1 MGLLTGF
8 VGMLVGGAKTLIGS
22 KTTKEVLK
30 YLATSTISHACS
42 KFGVNQ
48 YKFDPNDMKNM
59 VYHYNKNNGH
69 SINRNDI
76 DEIINDNS
84 IECSIL
90 NEIES
95 NAESNID
102 INLLNGK
109 QI

>member
-59 VYHYNKNNGH
+59 VYHYNMNNGH

-76 DEIINDNS
+76 
-84 IECSIL
+84 
-90 NEIES
+90 
-95 NAESNID
+95 
-102 INLLNGK
+102 GK
-109 QI
+109 VHHLHCLF